1 MIYQGPYY
9 HHHPEVVNYLLFY
22 LSKNT
27 KTATI
32 LGSGL
37 RIIGGMLHEPAETP
51 YI

>member
-1 MIYQGPYY
+1 MIYQGLYY
-9 HHHPEVVNYLLFY
+9 HQHPEVVNYLPFY
-22 LSKNT
+22 PSNNT

-37 RIIGGMLHEPAETP
+37 RIIGGVLHQSTEIP

>member
-1 MIYQGPYY
+1 MIYQGLYY
-9 HHHPEVVNYLLFY
+9 HHHPEALNYLPFY
-22 LSKNT
+22 PPKNT

-37 RIIGGMLHEPAETP
+37 RILRGILHQPAETP

>member
-1 MIYQGPYY
+1 MVYQGPYY
-9 HHHPEVVNYLLFY
+9 HHHPEVVNYLPFY
-22 LSKNT
+22 LPNNT

-37 RIIGGMLHEPAETP
+37 RIIGGVLHQPTEIP

>member
-1 MIYQGPYY
+1 MIYQGLYY
-9 HHHPEVVNYLLFY
+9 HYHLEVLNYLPLY
-22 LSKNT
+22 LPKNK

-37 RIIGGMLHEPAETP
+37 RIIGGVLHQPTEIL

>member
-1 MIYQGPYY
+1 MIHQELYY
-9 HHHPEVVNYLLFY
+9 HHHPEVVNYLPFY

-37 RIIGGMLHEPAETP
+37 HIIGGGLHQPTEIP

>member
-1 MIYQGPYY
+1 MIYQGLYY
-9 HHHPEVVNYLLFY
+9 YHHPEVVNYLPLY
-22 LSKNT
+22 LPKNT

-37 RIIGGMLHEPAETP
+37 RIIGGMLHESTKIP